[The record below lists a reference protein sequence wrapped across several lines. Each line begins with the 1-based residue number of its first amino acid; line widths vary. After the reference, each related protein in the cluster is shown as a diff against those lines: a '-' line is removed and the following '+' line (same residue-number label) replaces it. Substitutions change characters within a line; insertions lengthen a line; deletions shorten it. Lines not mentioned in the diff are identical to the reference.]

1 MWILKTQTQLGIGHA
16 LKFLTSQN
24 WDYLVLSHLQKVAF
38 SWNSCQSQTLVRG
51 PALSTQSSVQFSVSR
66 QGADNSLSDTD
77 APSFAQNH
85 EMFNSRT
92 V

>member
-24 WDYLVLSHLQKVAF
+24 WDYLVLSQKVAF

-51 PALSTQSSVQFSVSR
+51 PAFSTQSSVQFSVSR

-77 APSFAQNH
+77 APSFAQNRK
-85 EMFNSRT
+85 MFNSRT